1 MQMFHIMQEKKK
13 KKPTKPEAKL
23 QVIYESKFLESW
35 SVIVCNVY

>member
-13 KKPTKPEAKL
+13 KKPNKTRSKVAGD
-23 QVIYESKFLESW
+23 IESKFLESW